1 MKSENSISATG
12 RRPFIP
18 IPIAIPTIPTSFSG
32 VSITRSGPNRW
43 SNPSVARKTPPPRP
57 MSSPRTQT
65 DGSRAISVASASLI
79 ALISVTSAIASPLP
93 GEQGVAL
100 LGEVPGNFRVD
111 ILEHT
116 GQRNGRRAL
125 PRLDRRAHDLL
136 RTLLLRGRVLEQAP
150 PLEVRGESPDRVLP
164 APGRHF
170 LFGPVDRRVVGG
182 RVRPEAVCERLDQ
195 RPPFPGPG
203 AVHRVPDHLADRQHV
218 VAVDADAG
226 KAVRRGLLQ
235 QRPCCRLLLHGR
247 VDGVSVVLAEKDD
260 RQPEDPGEVHRR
272 VEIPRGG
279 PPVAEGGEDGDLLPA
294 HLRRV
299 R

>member
-12 RRPFIP
+12 RRPFIA
-18 IPIAIPTIPTSFSG
+18 IPIAIPRIPPSFSG
-32 VSITRSGPNRW
+32 VSITRSGPNRR

-57 MSSPRTQT
+57 TSSPRTQT
-65 DGSRAISVASASLI
+65 DGSRIISVARASLT

-111 ILEHT
+111 ILEHA

-125 PRLDRRAHDLL
+125 PRLDRPAHGLL
-136 RTLLLRGRVLEQAP
+136 RSLLLGGRVFEQAP
-150 PLEVRGESPDRVLP
+150 PLEEHGESPDRVLP
-164 APGRHF
+164 APGRHL

-195 RPPFPGPG
+195 RPPFPCPG

-226 KAVRRGLLQ
+226 KAVRRPLLR
-235 QRPCCRLLLHGR
+235 QRPGGRLVLHGMGN
-247 VDGVSVVLAEKDD
+247 GVSVILAEKDH
-260 RQPEDPGEVHRR
+260 RQ
-272 VEIPRGG
+272 
-279 PPVAEGGEDGDLLPA
+279 
-294 HLRRV
+294 
-299 R
+299 

>member
-93 GEQGVAL
+93 GEQEVSL
-100 LGEVPGNFRVD
+100 LGEVPRNVRVD
-111 ILEHT
+111 ILEHA

-125 PRLDRRAHDLL
+125 PRLDRPAHGLL
-136 RTLLLRGRVLEQAP
+136 RPRLLRGRILEQPP
-150 PLEVRGESPDRVLP
+150 PLEERGESPDRVLP
-164 APGRHF
+164 APGRHL

-182 RVRPEAVCERLDQ
+182 RVRPETVGECLDQ
-195 RPPFPGPG
+195 RAPFPGPRP
-203 AVHRVPDHLADRQHV
+203 VHRVPDHLADRQHV
-218 VAVDADAG
+218 VAVDTDTG
-226 KAVRRGLLQ
+226 KAVRRPLLR
-235 QRPCCRLLLHGR
+235 QRPGGRLVLHGMGN
-247 VDGVSVVLAEKDD
+247 GVSVILAEKDH
-260 RQPEDPGEVHRR
+260 RQPKDPGEVH
-272 VEIPRGG
+272 
-279 PPVAEGGEDGDLLPA
+279 
-294 HLRRV
+294 
-299 R
+299 